1 MGDITNRPVLVL
13 NRHWLAVHICTVRRA
28 LSLLYQGLAQVVAEN
43 YQTFD
48 FDGWRALS
56 ANGHGNGNG
65 SGNGN
70 GHVHEDEVVRAPGFE
85 FRVPAVIVLQHYQK
99 CPPRTVRF
107 NRRNIYVRDRF
118 RCQYCGK
125 APGREHLTI
134 DHVVPKSKGG
144 RSTWNNVVVACIR
157 CNSQKGDRL
166 PAECGMVPKVA
177 PKRPSWFSAFRMM
190 PGERER
196 LAWERFIN
204 AKHWETKLAE

>member
-1 MGDITNRPVLVL
+1 MAEITNRPVLVL

-56 ANGHGNGNG
+56 ENGAGAAG
-65 SGNGN
+65 SD
-70 GHVHEDEVVRAPGFE
+70 EDLIHAPGFQ
-85 FRVPAVIVLQHYQK
+85 FKVPAVIVLQHYQR

-118 RCQYCGK
+118 RCQYCGSV
-125 APGREHLTI
+125 PGREQLTI
-134 DHVVPKSKGG
+134 DHVVPRSKGG
-144 RSTWNNVVVACIR
+144 RSTWNNVVVACIS
-157 CNSQKGDRL
+157 CNSSKGDRL
-166 PAECGMVPKVA
+166 PSECGMVPRVA
-177 PKRPSWFSAFRMM
+177 PKRPSWFSAFRMV

-196 LAWERFIN
+196 SSWEHFIN
-204 AKHWETKLAE
+204 ASQWETKLAE